1 MEQLT
6 MTQQGGEE
14 EERKRMTYA
23 LLETNLEELH
33 KIQSE
38 IHYYRQNQLTSQL
51 YEVHP
56 LQWWEEEVQGSE
68 EEEEKKEDNPLRRC
82 VRRCRRK
89 RMTLRRNFQSLTF
102 LPDVFVRFFIE
113 RSRHSSATNTTVIT
127 SLKEASVNE
136 VPEQLEDDVAVY
148 SVMSEVNLLPPPSL
162 LHRYL
167 TTFFH
172 RSNRHYLHL
181 LRNTQLPRLLV
192 ETEGEEEVVG
202 SSDEVVAE
210 FEGGEEVALFS
221 PQHLL
226 PLLTSYLAAV
236 PQRKRQEKKDEEI
249 AGMIMRWL
257 LFYCDC
263 QLTSAVTVKGWL
275 QSLFST
281 SSVIYSRLSSA
292 LISRDYQRHVSYFYS
307 VRYDVS
313 VEVSAVQVVRGG
325 GGLGVQYGWIVNLM
339 RCFTMTSWQRMSE
352 FFQRCYYHLS
362 QLHYSSA
369 SDVTP
374 SSLLSPKE
382 FFSADVTTTPSKQ
395 SKLRHRF
402 VELQRRF
409 TDESDTFLYTCCEN
423 GENAWKDY
431 VIAFFLCQLTQR
443 VRYLTSTSCSTSSP
457 TSVTVG
463 WPSPLASAT
472 SSLGKKEEERLRQM
486 LSKWL
491 EEVLSLLFKE
501 VFAQSLTCIWEDS
514 VTERVTKVLRIAE
527 VFGEMSDVCKEVE
540 EAMRRLVMT
549 SDSMK
554 LQQPNKDP
562 MTKNKPTTMEGE
574 GVNVV
579 C

>member
-1 MEQLT
+1 M
-6 MTQQGGEE
+6 
-14 EERKRMTYA
+14 A
-23 LLETNLEELH
+23 
-33 KIQSE
+33 
-38 IHYYRQNQLTSQL
+38 
-51 YEVHP
+51 
-56 LQWWEEEVQGSE
+56 
-68 EEEEKKEDNPLRRC
+68 
-82 VRRCRRK
+82 
-89 RMTLRRNFQSLTF
+89 LRRNFQSLTF

-113 RSRHSSATNTTVIT
+113 RSRHSFATNTTVIT
-127 SLKEASVNE
+127 SLKEGSVNE

-192 ETEGEEEVVG
+192 EAEGGEEVEG
-202 SSDEVVAE
+202 SSDEVVSE
-210 FEGGEEVALFS
+210 FEGGEEVVLFS

-226 PLLTSYLAAV
+226 PRLTAYLAAV
-236 PQRKRQEKKDEEI
+236 AQRKKQEKTDGEVG
-249 AGMIMRWL
+249 GMVMRWL

-263 QLTSAVTVKGWL
+263 RLTSAVTVKRWL
-275 QSLFST
+275 HSLFST
-281 SSVIYSRLSSA
+281 SPVIYSRLTDA
-292 LISRDYQRHVSYFYS
+292 LINRDYQRHVSYFYS
-307 VRYDVS
+307 VRHDVN

-339 RCFTMTSWQRMSE
+339 QCFTMTSWQRMSE
-352 FFQRCYYHLS
+352 FFQRCYHHLS
-362 QLHYSSA
+362 QLQTSPA
-369 SDVTP
+369 SDVNP
-374 SSLLSPKE
+374 SSLLSPKQ
-382 FFSADVTTTPSKQ
+382 FFSADVSSKR
-395 SKLRHRF
+395 SLLRHRF

-409 TDESDTFLYTCCEN
+409 TDESDTFLYTCGVN
-423 GENAWKDY
+423 VWKDY

-443 VRYLTSTSCSTSSP
+443 VHYLTSTSCSTSSP

-463 WPSPLASAT
+463 WPSPTT
-472 SSLGKKEEERLRQM
+472 SSSGKKEEERLGQM

-501 VFAQSLTCIWEDS
+501 VFAQSLTCMWEDS
-514 VTERVTKVLRIAE
+514 VTEKVAKVLRIAE
-527 VFGEMSDVCKEVE
+527 VFGEMSDVCQEVE
-540 EAMRRLVMT
+540 EAMRRFVMT

-562 MTKNKPTTMEGE
+562 MTKNKTTTMEGE
-574 GVNVV
+574 GVHVV